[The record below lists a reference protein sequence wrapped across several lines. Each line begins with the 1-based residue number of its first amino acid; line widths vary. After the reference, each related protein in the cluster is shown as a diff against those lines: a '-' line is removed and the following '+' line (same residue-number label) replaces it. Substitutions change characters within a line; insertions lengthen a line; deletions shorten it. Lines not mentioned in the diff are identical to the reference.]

1 MSVGDWSTT
10 AGSNQTADANINWQE
25 GQLPSTVNNSARA
38 MMAALKA
45 FLQDQGGYATLGGS
59 GNTFTLTMSQSI
71 TTRQPLLLGFFAT
84 RSNTGAV
91 TLQID
96 STAAAPLRAVTAVD
110 LASGQIING
119 AFYIVSFNSAT
130 TEYIINGAFAL
141 SLSDLPT
148 MADGTVLTN
157 ISGASAKPT
166 ASTLAAFFA
175 KTPDNSITKQMM
187 AKMAVG
193 SVMGNNDGTAATIS
207 GTATVSI
214 GSPGV
219 ITWPTTAPADGTPF
233 YMTTTGALLTGLT
246 ANRFYYC
253 KTPVGTSSNFAAT
266 PGGTAIDTSGSQS
279 GTHTITAPAQAQ
291 AGLMSFAELASVLAT
306 SLNPSIAKPPFAQN
320 LVIKNNAVT
329 PNTKIDVTAGLVF
342 LSASTVSKFFSSV
355 SVTINAATT
364 GANAL
369 DTGSLTTNQEYHVY
383 LISDGTN
390 VAGLASLSATSPTMP
405 TGYTMAQRFGCF
417 KTDGSSNFY
426 RIIQNGNRAQY
437 QVTAATNT
445 ASMWMINNANTGSI
459 TVPTWTAFQVTGAG
473 KAAPATATSI
483 SIVLAATPG
492 ATGGTIVAPNSS
504 YGAYSSV
511 TNPAPM
517 CAVTV
522 DVTLRAEMVLESNS
536 IYIASNNATTSSV
549 LVAGWTDSVPAV

>member
-38 MMAALKA
+38 MMAALKD
-45 FLQDQGGYATLGGS
+45 FFQNQGGFAVLGGT
-59 GNTFTLTMSQSI
+59 GDTFSLTFSQPI

-84 RSNTGAV
+84 RTNTGAV

-96 STAAAPLRAVTAVD
+96 STTAAPLRAVSGTD
-110 LASGQIING
+110 LVSGQIISG
-119 AFYIVSFNSAT
+119 AFYVVSYNSAT
-130 TEYIINGAFAL
+130 TEYIISGAFAL
-141 SLSDLPT
+141 GLSDLPT

-175 KTPDNSITKQMM
+175 KTPDNAITKQMM

-207 GTATVSI
+207 GTATVSS

-253 KTPVGTSSNFAAT
+253 KSPVTTSSNFAAT
-266 PGGTAIDTSGSQS
+266 PGGAAINTSGSQS
-279 GTHTITAPAQAQ
+279 GVHTIIAPAQAQ
-291 AGLMSFAELASVLAT
+291 AGLMSYAELSSALAT
-306 SLNPSIAKPPFAQN
+306 QMNPLIAKPPFAQN
-320 LVIKNNAVT
+320 LVIKNNSGT
-329 PNTKIDVTAGLVF
+329 PNTKVDVTAGLVF

-364 GANAL
+364 GANGL
-369 DTGSLTTNQEYHVY
+369 DTGSLTTNQEYYVY

-390 VAGLASLSATSPTMP
+390 VAGLLSLSATSPAMP
-405 TGYTMAQRFGCF
+405 AGYTMAQRFGAF
-417 KTDGSSNFY
+417 KTDGSANFY
-426 RIIQNGNRAQY
+426 RITQSGRTAQY
-437 QVTAATNT
+437 VVTAGTNT
-445 ASMWMINNANTGSI
+445 ASLWMLNNASTGNVV
-459 TVPTWTAFQVTGAG
+459 TPTYTAFQVTGAG
-473 KAAPATATSI
+473 KAAPVTATGI
-483 SIVLAATPG
+483 ILVMAAYGG
-492 ATGGTIVAPNSS
+492 AGAMMTAPNAN
-504 YGAYSSV
+504 YGPYTSL

-517 CAVTV
+517 MMLSSNASITAM
-522 DVTLRAEMVLESNS
+522 LNLESNS
-536 IYIASNNATTSSV
+536 IYHASNNA
-549 LVAGWTDSVPAV
+549 VAGSLLVLGWLDSVPAI

>member
-38 MMAALKA
+38 MMAALKD
-45 FLQDQGGYATLGGS
+45 FFHNQGGFAVLGGT
-59 GNTFTLTMSQSI
+59 GDTFSLTFSQPI

-84 RSNTGAV
+84 RTNTGAV

-96 STAAAPLRAVTAVD
+96 STTAAPLRAVSGTD
-110 LASGQIING
+110 LVSGQIISG
-119 AFYIVSFNSAT
+119 AFYVVSYNSAT
-130 TEYIINGAFAL
+130 TEYIISGAFAL
-141 SLSDLPT
+141 GLSDLPT

-175 KTPDNSITKQMM
+175 KTPDNAITKQMM

-207 GTATVSI
+207 GTATVSS

-253 KTPVGTSSNFAAT
+253 KSPVTTSSNFAAT
-266 PGGTAIDTSGSQS
+266 PGGAAINTSGSQS
-279 GTHTITAPAQAQ
+279 GVHTIIAPAQAQ
-291 AGLMSFAELASVLAT
+291 AGLMSYAELSSALAT
-306 SLNPSIAKPPFAQN
+306 QMNPLIAKPPFAQN
-320 LVIKNNAVT
+320 LVIKNNSGT
-329 PNTKIDVTAGLVF
+329 PNTKVDVTAGLVF

-364 GANAL
+364 GANGL
-369 DTGSLTTNQEYHVY
+369 DTGSLTTNQEYYVY

-390 VAGLASLSATSPTMP
+390 VAGLLSLSATSPAMP
-405 TGYTMAQRFGCF
+405 AGYTMAQRFGAF
-417 KTDGSSNFY
+417 KTDGSANFY
-426 RIIQNGNRAQY
+426 RITQSGRTAQY
-437 QVTAATNT
+437 VVTPTTNT
-445 ASMWMINNANTGSI
+445 ASPWMISNASTGNPA
-459 TVPTWTAFQVTGAG
+459 TPTWTAFAVTGAG
-473 KAAPATATSI
+473 KAAPATATVIHLVIASY
-483 SIVLAATPG
+483 G
-492 ATGGTIVAPNSS
+492 AGGAIIVAPNSN
-504 YGAYSSV
+504 YGAYTSLTNPPPVSSV
-511 TNPAPM
+511 SSNVNKTAS
-517 CAVTV
+517 
-522 DVTLRAEMVLESNS
+522 LLLETGNIS
-536 IYIASNNATTSSV
+536 IASNNGTGSSV
-549 LVAGWTDSVPAV
+549 LALGWDDSVPAV

>member
-38 MMAALKA
+38 MMAALKD
-45 FLQDQGGYATLGGS
+45 FFQNQGGFAVLGGT
-59 GNTFTLTMSQSI
+59 GDTFSLTFSQPI

-84 RSNTGAV
+84 RTNTGAV

-96 STAAAPLRAVTAVD
+96 STPAAPLRAVTAVD
-110 LASGQIING
+110 LVAGQIISG
-119 AFYIVSFNSAT
+119 AFYVVSYNSAT
-130 TEYIINGAFAL
+130 TEYIISGAFAL
-141 SLSDLPT
+141 GLSDLPT

-175 KTPDNSITKQMM
+175 KTPDNAITKQMM

-207 GTATVSI
+207 GTATVSS

-253 KTPVGTSSNFAAT
+253 KSPVTTSSNFAAT
-266 PGGTAIDTSGSQS
+266 PGGAAINTSGSQS
-279 GTHTITAPAQAQ
+279 GVHTIIAPAQAQ
-291 AGLMSFAELASVLAT
+291 AGLMSYAELSSALAT
-306 SLNPSIAKPPFAQN
+306 QMNPLIAKPPFAQN
-320 LVIKNNAVT
+320 LVIKNNSGT
-329 PNTKIDVTAGLVF
+329 PNTKVDVTAGLVF

-364 GANAL
+364 GANGL

-383 LISDGTN
+383 LISDGAN
-390 VAGLASLSATSPTMP
+390 VAGLLSLSATSPTMP

-445 ASMWMINNANTGSI
+445 ASMWMINNANTGNVA
-459 TVPTWTAFQVTGAG
+459 TPTYTAFQVTGAG
-473 KAAPATATSI
+473 KAAPSTATAVT
-483 SIVLAATPG
+483 VVVATVAGAAGSTL
-492 ATGGTIVAPNSS
+492 VAPNANYGSS
-504 YGAYSSV
+504 TSA
-511 TNPAPM
+511 TNPPPLGVTSIA
-517 CAVTV
+517 AVVSKTI
-522 DVTLRAEMVLESNS
+522 VLESNS
-536 IYIASNNATTSSV
+536 IYVASSNSTLGSV
-549 LVAGWTDSVPAV
+549 MISDWIDSVPAV

>member
-38 MMAALKA
+38 MMAALKD
-45 FLQDQGGYATLGGS
+45 FFQNQGGFAVLGGT
-59 GNTFTLTMSQSI
+59 GDTFSLTFSQPI

-84 RSNTGAV
+84 RTNTGAV

-96 STAAAPLRAVTAVD
+96 STTAAPLRAVSGTD
-110 LASGQIING
+110 LVSGQIISG
-119 AFYIVSFNSAT
+119 AFYVVSYNSAT
-130 TEYIINGAFAL
+130 TEYIISGAFAL
-141 SLSDLPT
+141 GLSDLPT

-175 KTPDNSITKQMM
+175 KTPDNAITKQMM

-207 GTATVSI
+207 GTATVSS

-253 KTPVGTSSNFAAT
+253 KSPVTTSSNFAAT
-266 PGGTAIDTSGSQS
+266 PGGAAINTSGSQS
-279 GTHTITAPAQAQ
+279 GVHTIIAPAQAQ
-291 AGLMSFAELASVLAT
+291 AGLMSYAELSSALAT
-306 SLNPSIAKPPFAQN
+306 QMNPLIAKPPFAQN
-320 LVIKNNAVT
+320 LVIKNNSGT
-329 PNTKIDVTAGLVF
+329 PNTKVDVTAGLVF

-364 GANAL
+364 GANGL
-369 DTGSLTTNQEYHVY
+369 DTGSLTTNQEYYVY

-390 VAGLASLSATSPTMP
+390 VAGLLSLSATSPAMP
-405 TGYTMAQRFGCF
+405 AGYTMAQRFGAF
-417 KTDGSSNFY
+417 KTDGSANFY
-426 RIIQNGNRAQY
+426 RITQSGRTAQY
-437 QVTAATNT
+437 VVTPTTNT
-445 ASMWMINNANTGSI
+445 ASPWMISNASTGNPA
-459 TVPTWTAFQVTGAG
+459 TPTWTAFAVTGAG
-473 KAAPATATSI
+473 KAAPATATVIHLVIASY
-483 SIVLAATPG
+483 G
-492 ATGGTIVAPNSS
+492 AGGAIIVAPNSN
-504 YGAYSSV
+504 YGAYTSLTNPPPVSSV
-511 TNPAPM
+511 SSNVSKTAS
-517 CAVTV
+517 
-522 DVTLRAEMVLESNS
+522 LLLETGNIS
-536 IYIASNNATTSSV
+536 IASNNGTGSSV
-549 LVAGWTDSVPAV
+549 LALGWDDSVPAV

>member
-38 MMAALKA
+38 MMAALKD
-45 FLQDQGGYATLGGS
+45 FFQNQGGFAVLGGT
-59 GNTFTLTMSQSI
+59 GDTFSLTFSQPI

-84 RSNTGAV
+84 RTNTGAV

-96 STAAAPLRAVTAVD
+96 STTAAPLRAVSGTD
-110 LASGQIING
+110 LVSGQIISG
-119 AFYIVSFNSAT
+119 AFYVVSYNSAT
-130 TEYIINGAFAL
+130 TEYIISGAFAL
-141 SLSDLPT
+141 GLSDLPT

-175 KTPDNSITKQMM
+175 KTPDNAITKQMM

-207 GTATVSI
+207 GTATVSS

-253 KTPVGTSSNFAAT
+253 KSPVTTSSNFAAT
-266 PGGTAIDTSGSQS
+266 PGGAAINTSGSQS
-279 GTHTITAPAQAQ
+279 GVHTIIAPAQAQ
-291 AGLMSFAELASVLAT
+291 AGLMSYAELSSALAT
-306 SLNPSIAKPPFAQN
+306 QMNPLIAKPPFAQN
-320 LVIKNNAVT
+320 LVIKNNSGT
-329 PNTKIDVTAGLVF
+329 PNTKVDVTAGLVF

-364 GANAL
+364 GANGL
-369 DTGSLTTNQEYHVY
+369 DTGSLTTNQEYYVY

-390 VAGLASLSATSPTMP
+390 VAGLLSLSATSPAMP
-405 TGYTMAQRFGCF
+405 AGYTMAQRFGAF
-417 KTDGSSNFY
+417 KTDGSANFY
-426 RIIQNGNRAQY
+426 RITQSGRTAQY
-437 QVTAATNT
+437 VVTPTTNT
-445 ASMWMINNANTGSI
+445 ASPWMISNASTGNPA
-459 TVPTWTAFQVTGAG
+459 TPTWTAFAVTGAG
-473 KAAPATATSI
+473 KAAPATATVIHLVIASY
-483 SIVLAATPG
+483 G
-492 ATGGTIVAPNSS
+492 AGGAIIVAPNSN
-504 YGAYSSV
+504 YGAYTSLTNPPPVSSV
-511 TNPAPM
+511 SSNVNKTAS
-517 CAVTV
+517 
-522 DVTLRAEMVLESNS
+522 LLLETGNIS
-536 IYIASNNATTSSV
+536 IASNNGTGSSV
-549 LVAGWTDSVPAV
+549 LALGWDDSVPAV